1 MNGRIKQLAA
11 EVGISVEYLNNT
23 KQWVLIEALAERI
36 VGECV
41 GCCEQVIS
49 DPVPKSVDTFEQG
62 GIHCIDEIKKHFG
75 VDGMSTE
82 DKKTLIKELLGV
94 KND

>member
-1 MNGRIKQLAA
+1 MNERIKQLAEQAGIYTNESKLLHKFA
-11 EVGISVEYLNNT
+11 E
-23 KQWVLIEALAERI
+23 LIVR
-36 VGECV
+36 ECI

-49 DPVPKSVDTFEQG
+49 DPVPKSVDTWLNG
-62 GIHCIDEIKKHFG
+62 GSQCIDQIKEHFG
-75 VDGMSTE
+75 VDTMSTE

>member
-1 MNGRIKQLAA
+1 MNERIKKLWYQAVQPHTGDSWA
-11 EVGISVEYLNNT
+11 EQTAFMAKFAE
-23 KQWVLIEALAERI
+23 LIIR
-36 VGECV
+36 ECI

-62 GIHCIDEIKKHFG
+62 GIHCMDEIKQHFG
-75 VDGMSTE
+75 VDTMSTE